1 MQLLGYC
8 GSIETTRICSTEDD
22 CPEICTSEQQT
33 CWVANYDA
41 SGGAELAEPG
51 GPMDSMDGE
60 IHGDTEE
67 KDVFFCNLRVD
78 PFDRFI

>member
-1 MQLLGYC
+1 
-8 GSIETTRICSTEDD
+8 
-22 CPEICTSEQQT
+22 
-33 CWVANYDA
+33 
-41 SGGAELAEPG
+41 
-51 GPMDSMDGE
+51 MDSMDGE